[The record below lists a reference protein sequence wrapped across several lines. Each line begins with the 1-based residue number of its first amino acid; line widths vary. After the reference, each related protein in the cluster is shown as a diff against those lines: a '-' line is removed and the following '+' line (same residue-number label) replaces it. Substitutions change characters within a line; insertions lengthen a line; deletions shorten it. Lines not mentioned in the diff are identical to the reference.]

1 MLFEFTAY
9 FEMSLKGAVCLMNTF
24 KNSTRALT
32 EPWGL
37 LEDSREELLAF
48 YYIMGI
54 FISFFKNS
62 PYIFK

>member
-1 MLFEFTAY
+1 
-9 FEMSLKGAVCLMNTF
+9 MNTF
-24 KNSTRALT
+24 KNNTRALT

-54 FISFFKNS
+54 FI
-62 PYIFK
+62 